1 MSDNAQIVADR
12 FASAGVNED
21 RFVSV
26 VDGEKASHDHDT
38 RFDSPV
44 DVPGQNYGIYADPDD
59 AVVLIDVDDYDDETD
74 DAGLA
79 AINKLQDTFTQ
90 ESAHGGEHR
99 IYVVTTN
106 DDAPVATVLE
116 DEFGAKNP
124 NPSWGEVRAAN
135 QYIVGAGSQLDGCDK
150 DWCDACADAEG
161 GYYTVDVD
169 ALIAEI
175 NATALVSALRQDP
188 ELSAGDDDADHTD
201 SQADEQP
208 ASEAGVEDRL
218 ETALNESDDETLKAL
233 WRGDYSSYGGDRSEA
248 ECALAAKLGFWLGGL
263 ASGAALEREV
273 ARVFDGYVSVDG
285 WGTPDVDKWDERDDD
300 SYRDS
305 VLEAVHRP
313 SEHYEPGSAVSA
325 KTAKELIAEYSDEY
339 DSPDDVPNIFD
350 PDTPVDAADSE
361 TGESDRGDV
370 ETSLDTVLSLYETE
384 PDRDMEH
391 WEEIWGAVG
400 QLPPETA
407 EEFADR
413 VAEVCD
419 VPEERVTKHAEYAE
433 HETDQGRIVVEDGKT
448 WYLDG
453 HPRRRYELLNFELD
467 VQSTLEVSRGP
478 IRAEIRA
485 DLRDGSSFT
494 KSIEPKVFND
504 KQRFDDEILAESF
517 GTKFNIPNAP
527 SDPYTQDLL
536 DALRTWIHRQDVPH
550 RIGTKHMGYHDGEI
564 ALPGRTLTA
573 DGWTEEPDHVYLER
587 EIGAERRVSMPDHD
601 DPDRGAV
608 ARILETFPKTRD
620 PERLLPVLGWSFAAP
635 LRPALEDFAQ
645 SGEFNHLSV
654 VGDTG
659 SGKTATLSYLWRMFG
674 MSGEPFS
681 VDSSNFAQLTTFSS
695 TNSIPLWFDEYKPS
709 DIRDYKIDRFHDRYR
724 KATRGAIAERGN
736 SDQTTTT
743 YKIEAPVVVSGEQ
756 QIQGPA
762 ERRRTVQTQFRSAT
776 TDPGTDT
783 ARRFKNLVGKARI
796 EDDQIEIADDAPDP
810 GEHALA
816 YYRWICDVDDAHLRE
831 LWYDSLEAAHRR
843 LDELGVAEALD
854 ELEIQGIQTVIFGFE
869 LMREF
874 AGWVGADT
882 DELPDRDT
890 LDDAIGH
897 VVDRI
902 GVEGTRKSH
911 PDRFIELFGRAAA
924 ADEYIE
930 RGTHY
935 ELVKEGTSNEEL
947 RVNLPRTFDAVSK
960 YARDHDI
967 SGTDLLND
975 PTDYRDRF
983 REMADDPSTYA
994 TAVRQ
999 YTPGVSDCTGIDVAA
1014 VVDALEFDRGVLE
1027 TDERHPDID
1036 HTTAG
1041 GDDDGSDDD
1050 DGGDDD
1056 SDPFSAP
1063 VKPIEEIDPDRQL
1076 AASVEASL
1084 EVGKY
1089 NGWNFESNKP
1099 DLTVTLD
1106 DGTATAQLV
1115 IWDRQDVPTELIN
1128 DDAIIVADRVRI
1140 ENAKVGEYDDEIQ
1153 LTVTKKTTVTVTD
1166 RPEEPLSAAA
1176 ETDDTAAET
1185 DDSAAATDGGEPT
1198 GDSLRALED
1207 AAKQAIINRP
1217 NTDSLPRGELAQA
1230 VLANTEAADPDR
1242 VSKAIDKALE
1252 RGALVKTPD
1261 DMIGT

>member
-1 MSDNAQIVADR
+1 MTDDAQIVADR
-12 FASAGVNED
+12 FADEGVDGD

-38 RFDSPV
+38 RFDSPD

-59 AVVLIDVDDYDDETD
+59 PVVLIDVDDYDDETD
-74 DAGLA
+74 EKGLA
-79 AINKLQDTFTQ
+79 AINELQDTLTQ

-99 IYVVTTN
+99 IYVVQSTG
-106 DDAPVATVLE
+106 DEPVAQELE
-116 DEFGAKNP
+116 WWFDAKNP

-150 DWCDACADAEG
+150 DWCDACADADG

-169 ALIAEI
+169 APIAEI
-175 NATALVSALRQDP
+175 SSTALVSALKQDP
-188 ELSAGDDDADHTD
+188 DLSADDDDDTAD

-263 ASGAALEREV
+263 AGGAALEREV
-273 ARVFDGYVSVDG
+273 ARVFDGHVNVDG
-285 WGTPDVDKWDERDDD
+285 WGSPDVDKWDERDDD

-313 SEHYEPGSAVSA
+313 SEHYEPGSSAAA
-325 KTAKELIAEYSDEY
+325 KTAEELIAEYSDEY
-339 DSPDDVPNIFD
+339 DSPDDVPDVFND
-350 PDTPVDAADSE
+350 PDMSADAADSE
-361 TGESDRGDV
+361 TGETDLDDI
-370 ETSLDTVLSLYETE
+370 EANLDTILEKYERDPE
-384 PDRDMEH
+384 RDMEH
-391 WEEIWGAVG
+391 WDEIWDAVEE
-400 QLPPETA
+400 LPLEKVK
-407 EEFADR
+407 EEYADR
-413 VAEVCD
+413 VAD
-419 VPEERVTKHAEYAE
+419 VFGVTSTWVKKRAGYAKHEAEN
-433 HETDQGRIVVEDGKT
+433 GPIVVEDGKT
-448 WYLDG
+448 WFLDG
-453 HPRRRYELLNFELD
+453 HPRGRYELLNFELD

-478 IRAEIRA
+478 IRAEIQA
-485 DLRDGSSFT
+485 NLPDGSSFT

-527 SDPYTQDLL
+527 SEPYTQDLL

-550 RIGTKHMGYHDGEI
+550 RIGTQHMGYHDGEI
-564 ALPGRTLTA
+564 ALPDRTLTA
-573 DGWTEEPDHVYLER
+573 DGWTDEPDHVYLER

-608 ARILETFPKTRD
+608 AQILETFPKTRD
-620 PERLLPVLGWSFAAP
+620 PERLLPVLGWFFTAP

-736 SDQTTTT
+736 SDKTTTT

-776 TDPGTDT
+776 TDPGADT

-843 LDELGVAEALD
+843 LNELGVAEALD

-935 ELVKEGTSNEEL
+935 ELVKEGSSNEEL

-975 PTDYRDRF
+975 HTDYRDRF
-983 REMADDPSTYA
+983 REMADDPSSYV
-994 TAVRQ
+994 TAVMQ
-999 YTPGVSDCTGIDVAA
+999 YTPGVSNCTGIDVAA

-1036 HTTAG
+1036 HRT
-1041 GDDDGSDDD
+1041 DDGSDDD
-1050 DGGDDD
+1050 DGDDG
-1056 SDPFSAP
+1056 PISAP
-1063 VKPIEEIDPDRQL
+1063 VQPIEEIDPGTQI
-1076 AASVEASL
+1076 AVSVEADVRL
-1084 EVGKY
+1084 EERDGLS
-1089 NGWNFESNKP
+1089 GDDRQP
-1099 DLTVTLD
+1099 ALTVTLD
-1106 DGTATAQLV
+1106 DGTGTAQLV
-1115 IWDRQDVPTELIN
+1115 VWDERDIPGKLFSGGVIAAE
-1128 DDAIIVADRVRI
+1128 RVRV
-1140 ENAKVGEYDDEIQ
+1140 ENAKADKYDGEPQ
-1153 LTVTKKTTVTVTD
+1153 LTLWDDTTITVIE
-1166 RPEEPLSAAA
+1166 RPDEGLSAAA
-1176 ETDDTAAET
+1176 ESDDT
-1185 DDSAAATDGGEPT
+1185 AAATDGGEPT
-1198 GDSLRALED
+1198 GDSLRSLED
-1207 AAKQAIINRP
+1207 AAKQAIVNRP
-1217 NTDSLPRGELAQA
+1217 NTDCLPRGELVRT
-1230 VLANTEAADPDR
+1230 VLSNTDADDPDR
-1242 VSKAIDKALE
+1242 VDEAIDTAIE
-1252 RGALVKTPD
+1252 RGDLRETGDGLAPT
-1261 DMIGT
+1261 